1 MFGLTK
7 TMFIGLLNGLVNGF
21 SGLVNGSNHT
31 NCISSINQK
40 CMIQPTFINLHPK
53 KYSQEL
59 HYYPF
64 AAKLGRCVGGC
75 ATLNVLSNKLYV
87 PNKAEDLNL
96 RMLNMITGI
105 NESKTLTKHVSCE
118 CKCKYDGRNCDSN

>member
-1 MFGLTK
+1 MD
-7 TMFIGLLNGLVNGF
+7 LVVY
-21 SGLVNGSNHT
+21 LMDLIIK

-75 ATLNVLSNKLYV
+75 ATLNVLSIKLYV
-87 PNKAEDLNL
+87 QIKQK
-96 RMLNMITGI
+96 I
-105 NESKTLTKHVSCE
+105 
-118 CKCKYDGRNCDSN
+118 